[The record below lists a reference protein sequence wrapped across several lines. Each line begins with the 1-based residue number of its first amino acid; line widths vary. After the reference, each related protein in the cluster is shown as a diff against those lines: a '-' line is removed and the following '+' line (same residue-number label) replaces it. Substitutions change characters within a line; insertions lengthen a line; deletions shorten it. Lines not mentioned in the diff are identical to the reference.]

1 MRGRLVAAIVLA
13 AAITAVESGACAQE
27 LTEAT
32 RVRLGGVLTR
42 STVTIASGS
51 GTVGSGFVVD
61 RTGRILTNLH
71 VIPPQ
76 RAGPAA
82 AGAQP
87 TLAPQPIEIRYSDG
101 RTAPGKVIA
110 TLEDWDLA
118 LVEPTL
124 VGPSPPP
131 LRLGDSDRA
140 RVGQTVLAVGAPFG
154 LGGTL
159 TLGILSARRAL
170 PLPSGGT
177 MRDVLQTDAAINPGN
192 SGGPLA
198 DARGRVVGV
207 STAIFSRSGGN
218 QGIGFAVPSNAVR
231 DFLEEVRR
239 RESEPPEP
247 RPWIGLDGVQ
257 FVDQRVRGVLVTSI
271 APGSPASAG
280 FGAGAAC
287 GPTEP
292 VIVWAVDSHPVRTPE
307 ELDEAI
313 VHHQP
318 GARVTLSLYCTSGG
332 FKETSVVVG
341 SRE

>member
-1 MRGRLVAAIVLA
+1 MRRRLCAAIVSVA
-13 AAITAVESGACAQE
+13 ASMAVGPGARAQE
-27 LTEAT
+27 LSEAT
-32 RVRLGGVLTR
+32 RIRLGDVLTR

-61 RTGRILTNLH
+61 RRGRILTNLH
-71 VIPPQ
+71 VIPAP
-76 RAGPAA
+76 RAAEGGASA
-82 AGAQP
+82 LAAQP
-87 TLAPQPIEIRYSDG
+87 MEVRLADG
-101 RTAPGKVIA
+101 RTLPARVVA
-110 TLEDWDLA
+110 SLADWDLA
-118 LVEPTL
+118 LIELVEP
-124 VGPSPPP
+124 VPMPPP

-140 RVGQTVLAVGAPFG
+140 RVGQTLLAVGAPFG
-154 LGGTL
+154 LQGTL

-170 PLPSGGT
+170 PLPSGGM

-231 DFLEEVRR
+231 DFLEEIRR
-239 RESEPPEP
+239 REAEP
-247 RPWIGLDGVQ
+247 RQLQPWIGLDGVQ
-257 FVDQRVRGVLVTSI
+257 FVDQLVRGVLVTSI
-271 APGSPASAG
+271 APGSPASEG

-292 VIVWAVDSHPVRTPE
+292 VIVWAVDSHPVRSPE
-307 ELDEAI
+307 ELREVI
-313 VHHQP
+313 VQHQP

-341 SRE
+341 ARDGD

>member
-1 MRGRLVAAIVLA
+1 MRLVAAIVLWA
-13 AAITAVESGACAQE
+13 ATTAVGRGARAQD
-27 LTEAT
+27 LTEAV
-32 RVRLGGVLTR
+32 RIRLGGVLTR

-61 RTGRILTNLH
+61 RAGRILTNLH

-76 RAGPAA
+76 RPGADAP
-82 AGAQP
+82 GAQ
-87 TLAPQPIEIRYSDG
+87 TPQPIEIRYSNG
-101 RTAPGKVIA
+101 RSVPGKVIA
-110 TLEDWDLA
+110 TLQDWDLA
-118 LVEPTL
+118 LVEPIEA
-124 VGPSPPP
+124 GPSPPP

-154 LGGTL
+154 LGGTM

-170 PLPSGGT
+170 PLPSGGM

-239 RESEPPEP
+239 RESEPPPEP

-257 FVDQRVRGVLVTSI
+257 FADQRVRGVLVTSI
-271 APGSPASAG
+271 TPGSPASAG

-292 VIVWAVDSHPVRTPE
+292 VIVWAVDSRPVHTPE
-307 ELDEAI
+307 ELDHVI
-313 VHHQP
+313 VQHQP

-332 FKETSVVVG
+332 FKETSVIVG
-341 SRE
+341 TRD